1 MSRTPADPPSR
12 RTKSAR
18 GRSAAPRDQDTSTF
32 TQILERLLA
41 SVAGAVAAAFVDGL
55 GETVDYA
62 GAIDVFEIKVAAA
75 HWQIVVREI
84 DETLGAI
91 RQLTVRARG
100 KSFIVRPLHSG
111 YLLVLELGPHAG
123 FSASERALH
132 EAHGRLCAE
141 AGFPPPTSEHRWFR
155 VEVESERDDRGRPA
169 RVRVADRWQPVEV
182 MGAVVGLARR
192 EKGFRVRLPN
202 GAEMLLVREPLG
214 RWFTDERPE

>member
-1 MSRTPADPPSR
+1 MSGGPANPPPR
-12 RTKSAR
+12 RPRS
-18 GRSAAPRDQDTSTF
+18 GRKAPTFAPRDQDPSTF
-32 TQILERLLA
+32 TQILERLVA
-41 SVAGAVAAAFVDGL
+41 SVPGAIAASLVDGL

-62 GAIDVFEIKVAAA
+62 GAIDAFEIKVAAA

-100 KSFIVRPLHSG
+100 KSFVIRPLDSG
-111 YLLVLELGPHAG
+111 YLLVLVLGPLAG

-155 VEVESERDDRGRPA
+155 V
-169 RVRVADRWQPVEV
+169 
-182 MGAVVGLARR
+182 
-192 EKGFRVRLPN
+192 
-202 GAEMLLVREPLG
+202 
-214 RWFTDERPE
+214 